1 MTRDRERQAGNQS
14 TNDEKTVAGL
24 AMARCGEAM
33 DGKEVQR
40 KYAAAA
46 PCIACPACLYFF
58 FSFSFF
64 ACVTRTDALSTEHSS
79 PVRVIASS

>member
-40 KYAAAA
+40 NYAAAA

-58 FSFSFF
+58 FLFLF
-64 ACVTRTDALSTEHSS
+64 L
-79 PVRVIASS
+79 PV

>member
-1 MTRDRERQAGNQS
+1 MTRDRERLEINPLYL

-40 KYAAAA
+40 NYAAAA
-46 PCIACPACLYFF
+46 PCIA
-58 FSFSFF
+58 
-64 ACVTRTDALSTEHSS
+64 
-79 PVRVIASS
+79 

>member
-40 KYAAAA
+40 NYAAAA
-46 PCIACPACLYFF
+46 PCIAQQA
-58 FSFSFF
+58 SFF
-64 ACVTRTDALSTEHSS
+64 LFLFL
-79 PVRVIASS
+79 PV

>member
-1 MTRDRERQAGNQS
+1 MLVKPSHDAGPRETNQS

-40 KYAAAA
+40 NYAAAA
-46 PCIACPACLYFF
+46 PCIA
-58 FSFSFF
+58 
-64 ACVTRTDALSTEHSS
+64 
-79 PVRVIASS
+79 

>member
-1 MTRDRERQAGNQS
+1 MLVKPSHDAGPRETNQS

-40 KYAAAA
+40 NYAAAA

-58 FSFSFF
+58 SFSFF
-64 ACVTRTDALSTEHSS
+64 CLCNTHRCTEH
-79 PVRVIASS
+79 

>member
-1 MTRDRERQAGNQS
+1 MEINPLYL

-46 PCIACPACLYFF
+46 PCIACPTCLYF

-79 PVRVIASS
+79 PVRVTAS